1 MKTILSLY
9 FAGSIRGAEAD
20 RETYLQIIEELKKR
34 YNVLTEHVGSEKMI
48 NDENK
53 LTDKEIEARDMKWI
67 READFVVAEVTSPSH
82 GVGIELNEAKNL
94 GKPVICIHRNNGKRI
109 SAMIAGNDHFIIS
122 PYDTVEEVVSVID
135 AFARIL
141 AKS

>member
-1 MKTILSLY
+1 MKTNLKLY

-20 RETYLQIIEELKKR
+20 RETYLRIIDELKKR
-34 YNVLTEHVGSEKMI
+34 YTVLTEHVGNGEMLEEEK
-48 NDENK
+48 K
-53 LTDKEIEARDMKWI
+53 LTDAEIEARDMKWI

-82 GVGIELNEAKNL
+82 GVGIEINEAKHL

-109 SAMIAGNDHFIIS
+109 SAMILGNDYFAIS
-122 PYDTVEEVVSVID
+122 PYETVDEVVSSIE
-135 AFARIL
+135 AFVETF

>member
-1 MKTILSLY
+1 MKTNLKLY

-20 RETYLQIIEELKKR
+20 RETYLKIIKELKKR
-34 YNVLTEHVGSEKMI
+34 YTVLTEHVGSEKMI

-82 GVGIELNEAKNL
+82 GVGIEINEAKHL
-94 GKPVICIHRNNGKRI
+94 SKPIICIHKNNGKRI
-109 SAMIAGNDHFIIS
+109 SAMISGNDHFDIS
-122 PYDTVEEVVSVID
+122 PYDTVGEVVSSIE
-135 AFARIL
+135 AFVETF
-141 AKS
+141 AKL